1 MLPFRPRRFAVPGLA
16 LLLAAGVAAA
26 AAAPVDPPGGAV
38 IAAARADSAAAPTD
52 TTGVPGG
59 SGTEVDPW
67 FIDPD
72 EALKAGYGIFL
83 AEEDTFAFVAGTL
96 DTVLVDAPRIGV
108 AEVVR
113 RIGERMAVDEARM
126 GDHAWTQVTRVVAR
140 EHAGRDDDR
149 TEYEEVERL
158 AVRRDGAFQRVRVR
172 QVERKYRGGRL
183 EKEKTDD
190 DVESDWDQISDATSA
205 IPFTLEGAD
214 QYNYTVLARDLFGAH
229 LVYTIRFTP
238 KSRFKG
244 LPSGTVWIDYS
255 DFVIRRIEAGMTEG
269 APLPLVVKAIP
280 WFKIRRVAKGD
291 FWVVADVMAKIVLR
305 GGWPGLPD
313 EVELYVR
320 TRDHVIS
327 GLAYGDDAPANGE
340 VAR

>member
-1 MLPFRPRRFAVPGLA
+1 MFPPRFRRLAAPVLA

-26 AAAPVDPPGGAV
+26 APVPA
-38 IAAARADSAAAPTD
+38 D
-52 TTGVPGG
+52 TTAVPGG

-72 EALKAGYGIFL
+72 EALKEGYGIFL

-113 RIGERMAVDEARM
+113 RIGERMAADEARM

-149 TEYEEVERL
+149 TEYEQVERL

-214 QYNYTVLARDLFGAH
+214 QYNYTVLSRDLFGAH
-229 LVYTIRFTP
+229 LVYTLRFTP

-313 EVELYVR
+313 EVELFVR
-320 TRDHVIS
+320 TRDHVI
-327 GLAYGDDAPANGE
+327 GGVAYGDDAPANGGG
-340 VAR
+340 AR

>member
-1 MLPFRPRRFAVPGLA
+1 MLLSRSRRLA
-16 LLLAAGVAAA
+16 APVLGLLLAAGAAA
-26 AAAPVDPPGGAV
+26 AATDPADPP
-38 IAAARADSAAAPTD
+38 DSA
-52 TTGVPGG
+52 
-59 SGTEVDPW
+59 
-67 FIDPD
+67 
-72 EALKAGYGIFL
+72 IFL
-83 AEEDTFAFVAGTL
+83 AEEDTFAFAAGTL

-113 RIGERMAVDEARM
+113 RIGERMAADEARM

-149 TEYEEVERL
+149 TEYEQVERL

-190 DVESDWDQISDATSA
+190 DVESDWEQISDATSA

-214 QYNYTVLARDLFGAH
+214 QYNYTVLARDLIGAH

-238 KSRFKG
+238 KNRFKG
-244 LPSGTVWIDYS
+244 LPSGTVWIDCV
-255 DFVIRRIEAGMTEG
+255 DFVVRRIEAGITEG

-291 FWVVADVMAKIVLR
+291 FWVVADVMAKIALR

-313 EVELYVR
+313 EVELFVR
-320 TRDHVIS
+320 TRDHVI
-327 GLAYGDDAPANGE
+327 GGVAFPDDAPADGGG
-340 VAR
+340 AR